1 MDAKLTELII
11 RLETRTRQLLIQ
23 YSKSQE
29 EKMNL
34 QSRLKER
41 DAEILSLKQK
51 NEELQQQYTHLKMAK
66 YIELADDDVKD
77 LRGRIRKMVRDVDRC
92 ISMLKVE

>member
-11 RLETRTRQLLIQ
+11 RLETRTRQLLMQ

-29 EKMNL
+29 EKKDL
-34 QSRLKER
+34 LSRLKER
-41 DAEILSLKQK
+41 DEEILSLKQK
-51 NEELQQQYTHLKMAK
+51 NEELQEQYTHLKMAK
-66 YIELADDDVKD
+66 YIDMADDDVKD
-77 LRGRIRKMVRDVDRC
+77 LRGRIRNMVRDVDRC

>member
-66 YIELADDDVKD
+66 YIDLADDDEKD
-77 LRGRIRKMVRDVDRC
+77 LRGGIRKMVRDVDRC

>member
-1 MDAKLTELII
+1 MDAILTELII

-66 YIELADDDVKD
+66 YIDLADDDVKD

>member
-11 RLETRTRQLLIQ
+11 RLETRTRQLMMQ
-23 YSKSQE
+23 YSKSQD
-29 EKMNL
+29 EKKDL
-34 QSRLKER
+34 LSRLKER
-41 DAEILSLKQK
+41 
-51 NEELQQQYTHLKMAK
+51 LKMAK
-66 YIELADDDVKD
+66 YIDMADDDVKD

>member
-11 RLETRTRQLLIQ
+11 RLETRTRQLLLQ
-23 YSKSQE
+23 YGKSQE
-29 EKMNL
+29 EKKEL
-34 QSRLKER
+34 QLRLKER
-41 DAEILSLKQK
+41 DAEILSLRQK

-66 YIELADDDVKD
+66 YIDMADDDVKD

>member
-66 YIELADDDVKD
+66 YIDLADDDEKD

>member
-11 RLETRTRQLLIQ
+11 RLETRTRQLLMQ
-23 YSKSQE
+23 HGKLLD
-29 EKMNL
+29 EKREL
-34 QSRLKER
+34 ISRLQER
-41 DAEILSLKQK
+41 DAEILSLKLK
-51 NEELQQQYTHLKMAK
+51 NEELQQKYTHLKMAK
-66 YIELADDDVKD
+66 YIDMADDDVKD

>member
-66 YIELADDDVKD
+66 YIDLVDDDVKD

>member
-11 RLETRTRQLLIQ
+11 RFETRTRQLLIQ

-51 NEELQQQYTHLKMAK
+51 NEELQQQYTNLKMAK
-66 YIELADDDVKD
+66 YIDLADDDVKD

>member
-51 NEELQQQYTHLKMAK
+51 NEELQQQYTHLKMAQ
-66 YIELADDDVKD
+66 YIDLADDDVKD

>member
-66 YIELADDDVKD
+66 YIDLADDDVKD
-77 LRGRIRKMVRDVDRC
+77 LKGRIRKMVRDVDRC

>member
-11 RLETRTRQLLIQ
+11 RLETRTRQLLMQ
-23 YSKSQE
+23 HGKLLD
-29 EKMNL
+29 EKRELISCL
-34 QSRLKER
+34 QER
-41 DAEILSLKQK
+41 DAEILSLKLK
-51 NEELQQQYTHLKMAK
+51 NEELQQKYTHLKMAK
-66 YIELADDDVKD
+66 YIDMADDDVKD

>member
-51 NEELQQQYTHLKMAK
+51 NEELQQK
-66 YIELADDDVKD
+66 YASSACKIH
-77 LRGRIRKMVRDVDRC
+77 
-92 ISMLKVE
+92 

>member
-11 RLETRTRQLLIQ
+11 QLEARTRQLLMQ

-29 EKMNL
+29 EKQDL
-34 QSRLKER
+34 LLRLKER
-41 DAEILSLKQK
+41 DEEILLLRQK
-51 NEELQQQYTHLKMAK
+51 NEGLQQQYTHLKMAK
-66 YIELADDDVKD
+66 YIDMADDDVKD
-77 LRGRIRKMVRDVDRC
+77 LRGCIRKMVRDVDRC

>member
-11 RLETRTRQLLIQ
+11 RLETRTRQLLMQ
-23 YSKSQE
+23 YTKSQE
-29 EKMNL
+29 EKKDLML
-34 QSRLKER
+34 RLKER
-41 DAEILSLKQK
+41 DDEILSLKQK
-51 NEELQQQYTHLKMAK
+51 NEELQEQYTHLKMAK
-66 YIELADDDVKD
+66 YIDMADDDVKD

>member
-11 RLETRTRQLLIQ
+11 RLEMRTRQLLLQ

-29 EKMNL
+29 EKKEL
-34 QSRLKER
+34 LSRLKER

-51 NEELQQQYTHLKMAK
+51 NEELQEQYTHLKMAK
-66 YIELADDDVKD
+66 YIDMADDED
-77 LRGRIRKMVRDVDRC
+77 RKSVV
-92 ISMLKVE
+92 

>member
-41 DAEILSLKQK
+41 DAEILSLK
-51 NEELQQQYTHLKMAK
+51 
-66 YIELADDDVKD
+66 
-77 LRGRIRKMVRDVDRC
+77 
-92 ISMLKVE
+92 

>member
-11 RLETRTRQLLIQ
+11 RLETRTRQLLMQ
-23 YSKSQE
+23 YSKLQE
-29 EKMNL
+29 EKREL
-34 QSRLKER
+34 LSCVKER
-41 DAEILSLKQK
+41 DAEILSLKHK

-66 YIELADDDVKD
+66 YIDMADDDVKD

>member
-11 RLETRTRQLLIQ
+11 QLEARTRQLLMQ

-29 EKMNL
+29 EKQDL
-34 QSRLKER
+34 LLRLKER
-41 DAEILSLKQK
+41 DEEILLLRQK
-51 NEELQQQYTHLKMAK
+51 NEGLQQQYTHLKMAK
-66 YIELADDDVKD
+66 YIDMADDDVKD